1 MMNRRQTIKLMGGG
15 AVVAASAM
23 GGFALTRTPD
33 DALVPWQ
40 EAGKYEDI
48 RLFALSYAILVP
60 NPHNRQP
67 WLAELMGQDELNIY
81 RDLSKNLPATDPFER
96 QLTIGMGGFLE
107 AIDIAARHRGFK
119 TEVTLFPS
127 KTEDHI
133 ANIKLSPSNEIKPE
147 ADLLSAFHARRSCKE
162 PFSEK
167 PLSAAHAAA
176 LKTFGD
182 MFVDAKNV
190 EHLKQLSWNAF
201 KVEYATHHTLKES
214 VDLMRFGKKQI
225 NANPDG
231 IDIGGPMMETL
242 LLTGVLTPESML
254 DPNSSAY
261 QQGLD
266 MYDAMLNNTP
276 AYILLKTPGNSR
288 EHQIEAGRN
297 WLQLNLTTTRLGVS
311 LQPVSQ
317 ALQEYDEMKDLYQEI
332 HQSFAAKG
340 ETIQM
345 FGRLGYGPRVPQS
358 PRWQVEK
365 KLI

>member
-1 MMNRRQTIKLMGGG
+1 MNRRQTIKLIGGG
-15 AVVAASAM
+15 TVVAASAI

-40 EAGKYEDI
+40 KAGEYKDI

-67 WLAELMGQDELNIY
+67 WLAELIGQDELNIY

-107 AIDIAARHRGFK
+107 AIDIAAHQKGFK
-119 TEVTLFPS
+119 TEVTLFPH

-133 ANIKLSPSNEIKPE
+133 ANIKLSPSDNIKPE
-147 ADLLSAFHARRSCKE
+147 EEDLINAFHARRSCKE
-162 PFSEK
+162 PFSDK
-167 PLSAAHAAA
+167 PLSMVHAAA
-176 LKTFGD
+176 LTKFGD
-182 MFVDAKNV
+182 VFVDAKNV
-190 EHLKQLSWNAF
+190 KKLKQLSWNAF
-201 KVEYATHHTLKES
+201 KVEYETHHTLKES
-214 VDLMRFGKKQI
+214 VELMRFGKKQI

-231 IDIGGPMMETL
+231 IDIGGPMMEAL
-242 LLTGVLTPESML
+242 FLSGVITPESML

-266 MYDAMLNNTP
+266 MYDNMLNNTP

-288 EHQIEAGRN
+288 EHQIKAGRN
-297 WLQLNLTTTRLGVS
+297 WLRLNLTTTQLGVS
-311 LQPVSQ
+311 LHPVSQ

-332 HQSFAAKG
+332 HQSFAAKD